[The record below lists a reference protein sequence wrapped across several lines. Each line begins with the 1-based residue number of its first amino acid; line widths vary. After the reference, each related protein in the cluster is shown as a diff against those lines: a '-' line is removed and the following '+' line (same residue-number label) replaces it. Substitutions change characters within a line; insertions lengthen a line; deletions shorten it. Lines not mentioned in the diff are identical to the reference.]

1 MDEQKFLVNFEHI
14 VSAPNG
20 VQQLRELT
28 VQIAAQG
35 GLVPQETGEKT
46 ADVLLMEIEQERQRL
61 IRDRI
66 IGKQKPLPDVK
77 DSEKKFLLPGGWAS
91 ARLGQLITMEYG
103 KGLPAKKRNAE
114 GNIPVF
120 GSNGVVG
127 FHNESLIEHPSI
139 IVGRKGSS
147 GALNISRTP
156 CWPTDVTYYVVP
168 PRAICLNF
176 CHILL
181 KSLRLEKLGK
191 GIKPGLNRNEA
202 YLLVTALPPL
212 QEQKRIVEKVEQIM
226 TFCDQLEAQQKQL
239 AETSQKA
246 NRAVLDALADSGTEA
261 LLKENWARTYTN
273 FDRLFR
279 SEENIGKLKDTI
291 LQLAFRGKLVPQN
304 PKHSPSDLFV
314 QSIKDE
320 VRELRYEHGVKREK
334 AKPATYEIRLPY
346 ELPAGW
352 SWVTFSDIGFIGRG
366 KSKHRPRSAPELFH
380 DGTYPFLQTGDVS
393 GSVEGYIK
401 NYSKKYNDKGLAQSK
416 LWPTG
421 TLCIT
426 IAANIA
432 ETGILSFDACF
443 PDSVVGFIPA
453 QSIGNPKYFEYVV
466 RTAKSRLEDFA
477 PSTAQKNINLTILE
491 NVLIPLPPIEEL
503 HQIVKKIE
511 YLFSLCS
518 LLAKHFRHAC
528 ELQSNLALASV
539 HKVVARDY
547 ELVKTTEDRKPDGK
561 RKIIEVIIRLVDEMK
576 KQIENTVLAKILARH
591 ERDMDAKELWEK
603 SVLTID
609 EFYATLKREI
619 KEGFIAE
626 PDVATL
632 KLLEGAD

>member
-1 MDEQKFLVNFEHI
+1 MQYATGTTRKR
-14 VSAPNG
+14 VS
-20 VQQLRELT
+20 
-28 VQIAAQG
+28 
-35 GLVPQETGEKT
+35 TGN
-46 ADVLLMEIEQERQRL
+46 
-61 IRDRI
+61 
-66 IGKQKPLPDVK
+66 
-77 DSEKKFLLPGGWAS
+77 
-91 ARLGQLITMEYG
+91 LGQLQ
-103 KGLPAKKRNAE
+103 
-114 GNIPVF
+114 IP
-120 GSNGVVG
+120 
-127 FHNESLIEHPSI
+127 IAP
-139 IVGRKGSS
+139 
-147 GALNISRTP
+147 
-156 CWPTDVTYYVVP
+156 
-168 PRAICLNF
+168 
-176 CHILL
+176 
-181 KSLRLEKLGK
+181 LE
-191 GIKPGLNRNEA
+191 
-202 YLLVTALPPL
+202 
-212 QEQKRIVEKVEQIM
+212 EQKRIANKVNELM
-226 TFCDQLEAQQKQL
+226 TFCDQLEAQQTQL
-239 AETSQKA
+239 TETRQKA
-246 NRAVLDALADSGTEA
+246 NRAALDALADFGTEA

-279 SEENIGKLKDTI
+279 SEEDIGKLKDTI

-304 PKHSPSDLFV
+304 PKHVPSDLFV

-453 QSIGNPKYFEYVV
+453 QSIGNPRYFEYFV

-511 YLFSLCS
+511 YLFSLCD
-518 LLAKHFRHAC
+518 LLAKHFRHAR

-547 ELVKTTEDRKPDGK
+547 ELVKTTEDRKPVGK
-561 RKIIEVIIRLVDEMK
+561 RKILEVIIRLVDEMK
-576 KQIENTVLAKILARH
+576 KQIENTVLAKILTRH

-603 SVLTID
+603 SALTID

-632 KLLEGAD
+632 KLVEGAD